1 MSTNMFGV
9 PVEGFAQK
17 SKEAA
22 TEGIVLLKNEGGM
35 LPLTQEDKI
44 SEVVQVQVVRLMLN
58 MLLTS

>member
-22 TEGIVLLKNEGGM
+22 TAKNRPRAKAVNIM
-35 LPLTQEDKI
+35 VSNK
-44 SEVVQVQVVRLMLN
+44 SEIKK
-58 MLLTS
+58 